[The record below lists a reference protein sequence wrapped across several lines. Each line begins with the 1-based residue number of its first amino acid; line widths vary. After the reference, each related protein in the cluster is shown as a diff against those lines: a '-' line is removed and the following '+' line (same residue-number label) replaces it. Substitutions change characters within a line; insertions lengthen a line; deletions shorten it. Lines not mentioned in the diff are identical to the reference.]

1 MESFMK
7 YLKNIFAFL
16 IPLTSMLLTFAIY
29 LLIDNVVDNYKE
41 KISKDYSIVII
52 TNTPLIK
59 ENINEL
65 AGINVQKIQTLQ
77 KNKIINNIKSD
88 LSNSS
93 IELLKKKLP
102 NFYQIYL
109 EEFPT
114 TTQLEKIKD
123 TLLSNKNIRKV
134 EVFSKDHNQT
144 YLLLVLL
151 NSITFILFFI
161 ITIFAIII
169 IAKQVKLWFH
179 EHATKIAILRLH
191 GASILYSASSVLN
204 YAIISSLLSF
214 FIVGAFLYYVSNNMM
229 VIFPSELNDIID
241 VKVDF
246 NFELFKLFIL
256 SIGISIFTIL
266 GVLFKYKINN
276 D

>member
-1 MESFMK
+1 MK
-7 YLKNIFAFL
+7 SLKNIFAFL

-29 LLIDNVVDNYKE
+29 LLIDNVVDNYKQR
-41 KISKDYSIVII
+41 ISNDYSIVII

-59 ENINEL
+59 ENIDEL
-65 AGINVQKIQTLQ
+65 AGIKVEKIQTLQ

-93 IELLKKKLP
+93 IALLKRKLP
-102 NFYQIYL
+102 HFYQIYL
-109 EEFPT
+109 EVFPT
-114 TTQLEKIKD
+114 TSELDEIKD
-123 TLLSNKNIRKV
+123 TLLRNKNIRKV

-144 YLLLVLL
+144 YLLLVLI

-161 ITIFAIII
+161 ITIFSIIV

-179 EHATKIAILRLH
+179 EHSVKIAILRLH

-204 YAIISSLLSF
+204 YAIVSSLLAF
-214 FIVGAFLYYVSNNMM
+214 FIVGAFLYYVSNNLM
-229 VIFPSELNDIID
+229 VIFPSELQDIIN
-241 VKVDF
+241 VQVDF

-256 SIGISIFTIL
+256 SISISIFTII

>member
-1 MESFMK
+1 MK
-7 YLKNIFAFL
+7 SLKNILTFL
-16 IPLTSMLLTFAIY
+16 IPLTSMLLSFAIY
-29 LLIDNVVDNYKE
+29 LLIDNVVDNYKQ

-65 AGINVQKIQTLQ
+65 AGIKVEKIQTLQ
-77 KNKIINNIKSD
+77 KKKIINNIKSD

-109 EEFPT
+109 EVFPT
-114 TTQLEKIKD
+114 TSQLEKIKN
-123 TLLSNKNIRKV
+123 TLLQNKNIRKV

-144 YLLLVLL
+144 YLLLVLI

-161 ITIFAIII
+161 IAIFAIII

-179 EHATKIAILRLH
+179 EHARKIAILRLH

-229 VIFPSELNDIID
+229 VIFPVELQDIIN
-241 VKVDF
+241 VKIDF
-246 NFELFKLFIL
+246 NFELFKLFML
-256 SIGISIFTIL
+256 SLGISLFTII

>member
-1 MESFMK
+1 MK
-7 YLKNIFAFL
+7 FLKNIFAFL
-16 IPLTSMLLTFAIY
+16 IPLTSMLLSFAIY
-29 LLIDNVVDNYKE
+29 LIIDNVVSNYKQ
-41 KISKDYSIVII
+41 KISSDYSIVII

-59 ENINEL
+59 ENINSL
-65 AGINVQKIQTLQ
+65 AGIKVEKIQTLQ

-88 LSNSS
+88 LSNNS
-93 IELLKKKLP
+93 ISLLKKKLP

-109 EEFPT
+109 EVFPT
-114 TTQLEKIKD
+114 SSELEEIKD
-123 TLLSNKNIRKV
+123 TLLRNKNIRKV

-161 ITIFAIII
+161 IAIFAIII

-179 EHATKIAILRLH
+179 EHSTKIAILRLH

-204 YAIISSLLSF
+204 YAILSSFLSF
-214 FIVGAFLYYVSNNMM
+214 IIVGAFLYYVVSNTG
-229 VIFPSELNDIID
+229 VLFPVELQDVID
-241 VKVDF
+241 VNINF
-246 NFELFKLFIL
+246 NLELVKLFVL
-256 SIGISIFTIL
+256 SMGISLFTIL